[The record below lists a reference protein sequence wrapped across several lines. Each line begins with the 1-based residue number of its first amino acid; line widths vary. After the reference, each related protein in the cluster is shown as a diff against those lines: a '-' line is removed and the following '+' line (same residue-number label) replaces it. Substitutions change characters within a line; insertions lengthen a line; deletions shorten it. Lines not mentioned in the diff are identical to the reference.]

1 LSNFNACA
9 GTFGTAI
16 EAARAFDQGVLTY
29 NLPTSRLNF
38 PLEEQSAKKKKEG
51 FISDLNDA
59 NQKKDDFTTDRN
71 VTLRMVVAKDNETV
85 MEIAECYGLAV
96 EDVLECNTSIHGLH
110 AHANLYEGTQVYLP
124 SSDSNV
130 IDNNNNTNVQHSSQH
145 RNNNKK
151 GVNSFTKGTRL
162 SSSSSSLSA
171 SESSS
176 SVSGRT
182 PVMSIQQFNEHWYA
196 TNRNVQ
202 SLMAECVEIE
212 SLMRQ
217 LKQRLKKKRS
227 TLRALEANQKA
238 LIGMKPYS

>member
-1 LSNFNACA
+1 
-9 GTFGTAI
+9 
-16 EAARAFDQGVLTY
+16 
-29 NLPTSRLNF
+29 
-38 PLEEQSAKKKKEG
+38 
-51 FISDLNDA
+51 
-59 NQKKDDFTTDRN
+59 
-71 VTLRMVVAKDNETV
+71 MVVAKDNETV

-124 SSDSNV
+124 SSVANLYEGTQV
-130 IDNNNNTNVQHSSQH
+130 YLPTFQLDNNKNTNVEHS
-145 RNNNKK
+145 NNKES
-151 GVNSFTKGTRL
+151 VNSVGMMSST
-162 SSSSSSLSA
+162 SSSSSSSSSSLLSA

>member
-1 LSNFNACA
+1 MSNFNACA

-38 PLEEQSAKKKKEG
+38 PLEEQSAKKTKEG

-85 MEIAECYGLAV
+85 MEIAESYGLAV

-124 SSDSNV
+124 SSV
-130 IDNNNNTNVQHSSQH
+130 ANNNKNTNVEHS
-145 RNNNKK
+145 NNKES
-151 GVNSFTKGTRL
+151 VNSFTKGTRS